1 MLIILGSIT
10 VALCL
15 LELGLRTGLII
26 SPFTILGCEGGSAE
40 SRDEPAAD
48 EGPGVG
54 DGDLLLITS
63 SEVERELLGW
73 PLLGWPL
80 LEKPFIAESVM
91 SCSMPLVGGI
101 F

>member
-48 EGPGVG
+48 DGPGVG

-63 SEVERELLGW
+63 SEVERE
-73 PLLGWPL
+73 LLGWPL